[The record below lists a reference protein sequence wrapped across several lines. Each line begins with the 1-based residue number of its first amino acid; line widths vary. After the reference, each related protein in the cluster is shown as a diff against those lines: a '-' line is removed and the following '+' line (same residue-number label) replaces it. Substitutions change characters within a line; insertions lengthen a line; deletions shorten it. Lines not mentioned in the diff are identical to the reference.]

1 MEGIFI
7 FLYMELTEI
16 FLSYKNKNSKSVQLT
31 NSDDVYKFILNHW
44 DDNTLD
50 AQENV
55 KMILMNA
62 SNQVIGVYDM
72 SKGGI
77 TSTVVDIRLVLSV
90 ALKCLATNIILV
102 HNHPSGSTNPS
113 EQDKELTKKFQSACK
128 FLEINF
134 LDHLVIS
141 RYDYFSFA
149 DNGYV

>member
-1 MEGIFI
+1 
-7 FLYMELTEI
+7 MELTEI
-16 FLSYKNKNSKSVQLT
+16 FLSYKNKNLNSEQLI
-31 NSDDVYKFILNHW
+31 NSDEVYKFILNYW

-62 SNQVIGVYDM
+62 GNQVIGVYDM

-102 HNHPSGSTNPS
+102 HNHPTGNTNPS
-113 EQDKELTKKFQSACK
+113 QADKELTKKFQSACK

-134 LDHLVIS
+134 LDHLIIARS
-141 RYDYFSFA
+141 NYFSFC
-149 DNGYV
+149 DNGLM

>member
-1 MEGIFI
+1 
-7 FLYMELTEI
+7 MELTEI
-16 FLSYKNKNSKSVQLT
+16 FLSYKNKNLNSEQLI
-31 NSDDVYKFILNHW
+31 NSDEVYKFILNYW

-62 SNQVIGVYDM
+62 GNQVIGVYDM

-102 HNHPSGSTNPS
+102 HNHPTGNTNPS
-113 EQDKELTKKFQSACK
+113 QADKELTKKFRV
-128 FLEINF
+128 
-134 LDHLVIS
+134 LV
-141 RYDYFSFA
+141 SF
-149 DNGYV
+149 